1 MCDKK
6 ATAVARTVAIT
17 VAIMSTIT
25 IPVSTSTISISTTI
39 TPHIASTLCTAFSM
53 LLTPLSGH
61 GEHLCRQII
70 IHVVSRGSDH
80 TPTIT
85 TITTITTRATSSGTT
100 LLRRYRRHRVR
111 R

>member
-70 IHVVSRGSDH
+70 IHVVSRGGDH
-80 TPTIT
+80 TP

-100 LLRRYRRHRVR
+100 LLRRYRRHRFR